1 MTLLACLLCPFI
13 LAGERVEFD
22 AHLRPQYTQHQIE
35 VVSDATRTG
44 LALWARTEQA
54 SKLIQRFST
63 SEYAIVVEEDLNDP
77 SPGRA
82 PQPGIA
88 ALMAAPDHSRKK
100 TYSMGLNE
108 GNVQMAFSRADGIS
122 ASGNVSSVASAVVV
136 ELQKTQATIRETGQ
150 SKREIEGLI
159 TAISPGSITVNDA
172 STGGPVTAT
181 IVTATVIRHGNTTMT
196 TDQLKVGDR
205 VHVKASVASDGTLT
219 AFEIMVQNQGDDS
232 TGDGGQTKE
241 LEGLITAV
249 SDSSITVMNAST
261 GGPVTAAITKDTVIR
276 KGNTRLKASDLKV
289 GDRVHVKTTGSGDAL
304 TATEI
309 MLQNPA

>member
-1 MTLLACLLCPFI
+1 VNITQYRVSAVVCLGLLLLAGCQGNENSVTGTSSGTRFLSGEVQMVGN
-13 LAGERVEFD
+13 LAG
-22 AHLRPQYTQHQIE
+22 ASPAG
-35 VVSDATRTG
+35 VSVMAQGQVATTDG
-44 LALWARTEQA
+44 AG
-54 SKLIQRFST
+54 RF
-63 SEYAIVVEEDLNDP
+63 AF
-77 SPGRA
+77 
-82 PQPGIA
+82 
-88 ALMAAPDHSRKK
+88 
-100 TYSMGLNE
+100 MGLNE

-136 ELQKTQATIRETGQ
+136 ELQKSQATIRETGQ